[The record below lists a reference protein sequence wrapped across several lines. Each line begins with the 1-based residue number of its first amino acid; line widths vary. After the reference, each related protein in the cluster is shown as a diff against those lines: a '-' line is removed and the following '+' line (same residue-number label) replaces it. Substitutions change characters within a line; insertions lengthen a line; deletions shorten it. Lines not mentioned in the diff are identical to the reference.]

1 MYYLEVKESSP
12 LRISRPSSIK
22 ICHEIL
28 DFTSLF
34 IGTGRL
40 TLPDLFSR
48 KLCLGNL
55 SGVVPKGDQYCIILL
70 FCRIKAKEK
79 GSISNVRSATA
90 HLMPGP
96 TEAASKPSSSS
107 CQDCCSC
114 QVTNPD
120 TLLLQL
126 TAQVSNFL

>member
-1 MYYLEVKESSP
+1 MYYLGVKESSP

-22 ICHEIL
+22 ICQEIL

-55 SGVVPKGDQYCIILL
+55 SAVVPKGDQYCLILL

-79 GSISNVRSATA
+79 GSISNVRSAIT

-96 TEAASKPSSSS
+96 TEAASEPSSRS
-107 CQDCCSC
+107 CQDCCSF
-114 QVTNPD
+114 QVTKPD
-120 TLLLQL
+120 LHQL
-126 TAQVSNFL
+126 AAQVSNFL

>member
-1 MYYLEVKESSP
+1 MYYLGVKESSP
-12 LRISRPSSIK
+12 LRISRLNSIK
-22 ICHEIL
+22 ICQEIL

-55 SGVVPKGDQYCIILL
+55 RAVVPKGDQYCIIL
-70 FCRIKAKEK
+70 FFWRIKAKGK
-79 GSISNVRSATA
+79 GSISNVRSARA
-90 HLMPGP
+90 HLIPGP
-96 TEAASKPSSSS
+96 TEAASKPPSRS
-107 CQDCCSC
+107 CQDCCSF
-114 QVTNPD
+114 QVTKPD